1 MAGKDPKTGGRFEKG
16 CVFCEKGK
24 SGELTQKVVINDPKT
39 RNDGKP
45 LDCNREF
52 YRESKHC
59 IVTLAPEQYSR
70 GHTLVI
76 LRQHAIDMSDD
87 QVTDEEYLDLCK
99 TIKEVSKLL
108 KSKLGA
114 ERIYVCSLCDG
125 VEHLHF
131 HLIPRYE
138 TDVKGFNFIGDRE
151 KLFNIGGSIGPEP
164 KPSNFENRRKWI
176 ESTAEELRN

>member
-1 MAGKDPKTGGRFEKG
+1 MIGKDSKTENRFKED
-16 CVFCEKGK
+16 CTFCKKGK
-24 SGELTQKVVINDPKT
+24 SRELTTKVLIEDLKT
-39 RNDGKP
+39 RVKET
-45 LDCNREF
+45 LDCSRGF
-52 YRESKHC
+52 YENSKHC

-76 LRQHAIDMSDD
+76 LRSHATDMSDD
-87 QVTDEEYLDLCK
+87 AVTEEEYIDLCK

-131 HLIPRYE
+131 HLIPRYAS
-138 TDVKGFNFIGDRE
+138 DVKGFNFIGDRE
-151 KLFNIGGSIGPEP
+151 KLSRIGGSIGPEP
-164 KPSNFENRRKWI
+164 KRSNFENRRKWI
-176 ESTAEELRN
+176 ASIAEYLRN